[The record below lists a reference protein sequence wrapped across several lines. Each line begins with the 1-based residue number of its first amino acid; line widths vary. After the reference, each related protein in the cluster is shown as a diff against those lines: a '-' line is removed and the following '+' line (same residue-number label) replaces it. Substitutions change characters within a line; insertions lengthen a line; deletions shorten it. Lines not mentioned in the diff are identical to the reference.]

1 MSSRHC
7 SPKTDGGTVLR
18 GPGAWWMLSLLVL
31 LAACQQSPQTQ
42 EPAPPAPTPPM
53 AQDTPP
59 PDYPPEY
66 ACKRIGGTV
75 VLDVAL
81 AANGYPVKIDVSKGS
96 GTKALDD
103 LAVTAV
109 HGWKFRPATVRGKP
123 APSKVQVPVTFSPP
137 NPPPDEC
144 NQYL

>member
-1 MSSRHC
+1 MSTRHR
-7 SPKTDGGTVLR
+7 SPKPDGGRLR
-18 GPGAWWMLSLLVL
+18 AASGAWLMLPLAAL
-31 LAACQQSPQTQ
+31 LAACQQGSQPQ

-59 PDYPPEY
+59 PSYPPEY
-66 ACKRIGGTV
+66 ACRQVGGTT

-81 AANGYPVKIDVSKGS
+81 AANGYPVKIDVFKSS

-103 LAVTAV
+103 LAVAAV
-109 HGWKFRPATVRGKP
+109 HDWKFRPATLRGRP
-123 APSKVQVPVTFSPP
+123 APSKLQVPVTFSPP

-144 NQYL
+144 NQFL

>member
-1 MSSRHC
+1 MS
-7 SPKTDGGTVLR
+7 
-18 GPGAWWMLSLLVL
+18 GPYCYTKKLHNGAGAWLVLPLAAAL
-31 LAACQQSPQTQ
+31 LAACQQRPQAQ
-42 EPAPPAPTPPM
+42 EAAPPAPTQPM

-66 ACKRIGGTV
+66 ACRQIGGTA
-75 VLDVAL
+75 VLNVSL
-81 AANGYPVKIDVSKGS
+81 AANGYPVQVVVFQSS

-103 LAVTAV
+103 SAVAAV
-109 HGWKFRPATVRGKP
+109 NGWKFRPATLRGQP
-123 APSKVQVPVTFSPP
+123 APSKLQVPVTFTPP

>member
-1 MSSRHC
+1 
-7 SPKTDGGTVLR
+7 
-18 GPGAWWMLSLLVL
+18 MLPLAAAL
-31 LAACQQSPQTQ
+31 LAACQEGPQTQ
-42 EPAPPAPTPPM
+42 EPPPPAPTQPM

-66 ACKRIGGTV
+66 ACRQIGGTA
-75 VLDVAL
+75 VLNVSL
-81 AANGYPVKIDVSKGS
+81 AANGYPVQVVVFKSS

-103 LAVTAV
+103 SAVAAV
-109 HGWKFRPATVRGKP
+109 NGWKFRPATVRGKP
-123 APSKVQVPVTFSPP
+123 APSKLQVPVTFAPP

>member
-1 MSSRHC
+1 MSGSHC
-7 SPKTDGGTVLR
+7 PSTKH
-18 GPGAWWMLSLLVL
+18 GPGAWLMLPLAAAL
-31 LAACQQSPQTQ
+31 LAACQEGPQTQ
-42 EPAPPAPTPPM
+42 EPAPPAPTQPM

-66 ACKRIGGTV
+66 ACRQIGGTA
-75 VLDVAL
+75 VLNVSL
-81 AANGYPVKIDVSKGS
+81 AANGYPVQVVVFKSS

-103 LAVTAV
+103 SAVAAV
-109 HGWKFRPATVRGKP
+109 NGWKFRPATVRGKP
-123 APSKVQVPVTFSPP
+123 APSKLQVPVTFAPP